1 MSKQHKQAAADLRR
15 FIDVSNQLHQQYVG
29 NPAVFRIYERFV
41 ELQLG
46 YFLPRYDDLLERPGY
61 SAAVHFVVSDL
72 TGPGIANRDRD
83 LARVEPIMSR
93 FLPAAALD
101 ALALAMQLNS
111 RVLAINLEI
120 ADRLAALLNSGDEIS
135 ERTYCMA
142 SRHASSFAE
151 CQELIAM
158 TRRAGEQL
166 DHFAHLPM
174 IRTLLHSM
182 KLPAR
187 LGGVGDLH
195 AFLEKG
201 LDTFVG
207 VPDVHEFLD
216 VMEGRMTDVFYRVF
230 EEDLEVLE
238 DTPLAA

>member
-1 MSKQHKQAAADLRR
+1 MSKQHKRAAARLRR
-15 FIDVSNQLHQQYVG
+15 YIEASNELHQQYVG
-29 NPAVFRIYERFV
+29 DPAVFGIYERFI

-46 YFLPRYDDLLERPGY
+46 YFLPRYDDLLVRPGY

-72 TGPGIANRDRD
+72 TGPGIASRDRD

-111 RVLAINLEI
+111 RVLAINLQI
-120 ADRLAALLNSGDEIS
+120 ADQLRALLKTGDKIS

-142 SRHASSFAE
+142 SREVSSFAE

-182 KLPAR
+182 KIPAR

-207 VPDVHEFLD
+207 VPDIREFLD
-216 VMEGRMTDVFYRVF
+216 VMEGRMTEVFYRVF
-230 EEDLEVLE
+230 EETPDVLE
-238 DTPLAA
+238 DAPLAA

>member
-1 MSKQHKQAAADLRR
+1 MSKQHKRAAADLRR
-15 FIDVSNQLHQQYVG
+15 FIDISNQLHQQYVG

-46 YFLPRYDDLLERPGY
+46 YFLPRYDDLLGRPGY
-61 SAAVHFVVSDL
+61 SAAVRFVVSDL

-111 RVLAINLEI
+111 RVLAINLQI
-120 ADRLAALLNSGDEIS
+120 ADQLEALLKTGDKIS

-142 SRHASSFAE
+142 SRKVSSFRE
-151 CQELIAM
+151 CEELIAM

-201 LDTFVG
+201 LETFVG
-207 VPDVHEFLD
+207 VPDIQEFLD
-216 VMEGRMTDVFYRVF
+216 VMEDRMTEVFYRVF
-230 EEDLEVLE
+230 EEELEALE